1 MRPWRRTAATSL
13 LLLAVTGLPSLASAQ
28 PEHIRIQFSAPKS
41 CPDGT
46 AFTRALRQRTGRF
59 QLGSGVEQTRV
70 FVVTITAADPLFA
83 GRLEIQGPGTGASVR
98 NVSGYTC
105 DAVMEALA
113 LMTALAIDPNGPNG
127 PNGPN
132 APGTVNAPSAAPP
145 SPPVA
150 PSPAGVSNRPS
161 KPKASGASLAA
172 TPATASPSAAL
183 EHREPEAPRTEPAPL
198 PAPPPAPP
206 LSMAGEAPA
215 TKPKP
220 SAATGWKWSAGVQGG
235 GSLHVSPTL
244 GFGGL
249 LFAEAAAP
257 GAAVL
262 APVLRAGLFL
272 NQSDVTMASGA
283 GAEFQWAAALVEG
296 CPIRLVALD
305 SRIGFFPCLAFH
317 LGVLRGQ
324 GRNLDQPE
332 TRTDLWADL
341 GPVARIRIAVLARLF
356 LEVQGMLAF
365 PLRRLT
371 FDVQDRGPAD
381 APKTVF
387 AVPVV
392 GLLAGIGVGYELE

>member
-1 MRPWRRTAATSL
+1 
-13 LLLAVTGLPSLASAQ
+13 
-28 PEHIRIQFSAPKS
+28 
-41 CPDGT
+41 
-46 AFTRALRQRTGRF
+46 
-59 QLGSGVEQTRV
+59 VEQPRV

-83 GRLEIQGPGTGASVR
+83 GRLEIEGPGTEVSVR

-113 LMTALAIDPNGPNG
+113 LMTALAIDPNVPNG

-132 APGTVNAPSAAPP
+132 APSTVNARTAALP

-150 PSPAGVSNRPS
+150 PSPAGVSNRTS
-161 KPKASGASLAA
+161 KPKASEALLAA

-183 EHREPEAPRTEPAPL
+183 ERREPDAPRTE

-206 LSMAGEAPA
+206 LPMAVEAPA

-262 APVLRAGLFL
+262 APVVRAGLFL

-283 GAEFQWAAALVEG
+283 GAEFQWATALVEG

-305 SRIGFFPCLAFH
+305 SRIGLFPCLAFH
-317 LGVLRGQ
+317 LGVLRGE

-332 TRTDLWADL
+332 KRTDLWADL
-341 GPVARIRIAVLARLF
+341 GPVARIRVAVLARLF
-356 LEVQGMLAF
+356 LEAQGMLAF
-365 PLRRLT
+365 PLHRLT
-371 FDVQDRGPAD
+371 FDVQDRGPAY

-392 GLLAGIGVGYELE
+392 GLWAGIGVGYELE